1 MKLPFNVNEREKK
14 FLIIAGVAVVLL
26 LLYQLFSWYGNVKA
40 NVEDVSDMKWTMLK
54 KQLNRL
60 SKKDEVEKRV
70 KTLVQELKIQE
81 KTFLS
86 GNKPPVAAATLQK
99 FLKDSASSLAIDVK
113 LERTLNPVESE
124 YYLGIPVEIGF
135 TASTAKLKDLLIRI
149 KKSRLMLIITE
160 VKVKVTN
167 VRNPVDIYTTLIVTG
182 FIKKPETKVQDEKK
196 VKNAA

>member
-1 MKLPFNVNEREKK
+1 MKLPFNVSEREKK
-14 FLIIAGVAVVLL
+14 YLIFAGVAVVLM
-26 LLYQLFSWYGNVKA
+26 LLYQLFSWYGNVRA
-40 NVEDVSDMKWTMLK
+40 NVEDISDMKWTMLK

-60 SKKDEVEKRV
+60 SKKDDVEKRA
-70 KTLVQELKIQE
+70 KTLVQELQIRE

-99 FLKDSASSLAIDVK
+99 FLKDSASSLAINVK
-113 LERTLNPVESE
+113 LERTLNPVETE

-135 TASTAKLKDLLIRI
+135 TASTTKLKDLLVRIR
-149 KKSRLMLIITE
+149 KSRTMLIITE

-167 VRNPVDIYTTLIVTG
+167 VRDPVDIYTTLIVTG
-182 FIKKPETKVQDEKK
+182 FIKKPEIKMQDEKK